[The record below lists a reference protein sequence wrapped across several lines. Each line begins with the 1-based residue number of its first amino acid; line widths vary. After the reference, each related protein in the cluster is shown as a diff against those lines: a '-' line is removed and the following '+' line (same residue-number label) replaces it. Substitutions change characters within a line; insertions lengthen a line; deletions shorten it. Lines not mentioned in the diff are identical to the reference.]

1 MFKIP
6 EQIKKIAEKYRL
18 SLPKDPNDKTKDI
31 WCVGLNF
38 ILKHDAVSRIA
49 NHEGVE
55 FFEPRVEILYNN
67 TDFFGVAIMGK
78 GRLVRIADGGED
90 YTKEV
95 WTTSDATRDNVKG
108 KGGYFFNMAE
118 KRWKDRLT
126 LKLLDLYEYGL
137 YSDVEAEDF
146 KKESTP
152 MVKQYGN
159 KASDYMKNNMR
170 QIFSAKGVY
179 NKDKAE
185 SIFKNLT
192 KENGQKIKDLMESG
206 KIDLAVT
213 EFYKLEKESA

>member
-6 EQIKKIAEKYRL
+6 EQIKKIADKYRL
-18 SLPKDPNDKTKDI
+18 SLPKDQNDKTKDI
-31 WCVGLNF
+31 WCVGINF

-78 GRLVRIADGGED
+78 GRVVRIADGGED

-146 KKESTP
+146 KKEAPT
-152 MVKQYGN
+152 KNYN

-185 SIFKNLT
+185 AIFKTLT
-192 KENGQKIKDLMESG
+192 KTKGQMIKDLMESG

>member
-18 SLPKDPNDKTKDI
+18 SLHKDQNDKTKSI
-31 WCVGLNF
+31 WSVGSNF

-118 KRWKDRLT
+118 
-126 LKLLDLYEYGL
+126 
-137 YSDVEAEDF
+137 
-146 KKESTP
+146 
-152 MVKQYGN
+152 
-159 KASDYMKNNMR
+159 
-170 QIFSAKGVY
+170 
-179 NKDKAE
+179 
-185 SIFKNLT
+185 
-192 KENGQKIKDLMESG
+192 
-206 KIDLAVT
+206 
-213 EFYKLEKESA
+213 

>member
-6 EQIKKIAEKYRL
+6 EQIKKIADKYRL
-18 SLPKDPNDKTKDI
+18 SLPKDQNDKTKDI
-31 WCVGLNF
+31 WCVGINF

-67 TDFFGVAIMGK
+67 TDFYGVAIMGK

-146 KKESTP
+146 KKETP
-152 MVKQYGN
+152 TKNYNM
-159 KASDYMKNNMR
+159 ASDYMKNNMR

-185 SIFKNLT
+185 SIFRTLT
-192 KENGQKIKDLMESG
+192 KEDGQKIKDIMESG

>member
-18 SLPKDPNDKTKDI
+18 SLPKDQNDKTKDI
-31 WCVGLNF
+31 WCVGINF
-38 ILKHDAVSRIA
+38 ILKHDAATRIA
-49 NHEGVE
+49 THEGVE

-67 TDFFGVAIMGK
+67 GDFFGVAMMGK
-78 GRLVRIADGGED
+78 GRLVRIAEGGED

-108 KGGYFFNMAE
+108 RGGYFFNMAE

-137 YSDVEAEDF
+137 YSDVEADDF

-152 MVKQYGN
+152 KYKTYSN

-170 QIFSAKGVY
+170 QIFNAKGVY

-185 SIFKNLT
+185 SIFQNLN
-192 KENGQKIKDLMESG
+192 KEDGQRIKDIMEG
-206 KIDLAVT
+206 GRIDEAVT
-213 EFYKLEKESA
+213 EFYKLHKESA

>member
-18 SLPKDPNDKTKDI
+18 SLPKDQNDKTKEI
-31 WCVGLNF
+31 WCVGSSF
-38 ILKHDAVSRIA
+38 ILKHDAVIRIA

-55 FFEPRVEILYNN
+55 FFEPKVEILKDEGRFY
-67 TDFFGVAIMGK
+67 GVAMWGK
-78 GRLVRIADGGED
+78 GRLVRIAEGGED

-95 WTTSDATRDNVKG
+95 WTTADATRDNVKG
-108 KGGYFFNMAE
+108 KGGYFFNICE
-118 KRWKDRLT
+118 KRWQDRLT

-137 YSDVEAEDF
+137 YSDIEADDF
-146 KKESTP
+146 KKESAP
-152 MVKQYGN
+152 VKNYN
-159 KASDYMKNNMR
+159 MASDYMKNNMR

-185 SIFKNLT
+185 SIFRTLT
-192 KENGQKIKDLMESG
+192 KEDGQKIKDLMESG

-213 EFYKLEKESA
+213 EFYKLGDSSEG